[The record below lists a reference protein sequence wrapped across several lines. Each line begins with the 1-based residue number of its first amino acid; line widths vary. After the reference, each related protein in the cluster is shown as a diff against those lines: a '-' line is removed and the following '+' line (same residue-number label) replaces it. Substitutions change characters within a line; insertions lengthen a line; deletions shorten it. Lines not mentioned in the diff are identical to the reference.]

1 MTLPSFEKNPQI
13 FHNMRLVISLNGL
26 VLGRLV
32 SSDKSRHPSHSVPL
46 GEVISHITLLR
57 TCSFAR
63 LLQQASAPFE
73 FVLAVEDS
81 GLMAEDRLSKA
92 EEPG

>member
-1 MTLPSFEKNPQI
+1 MTRFPEVHL
-13 FHNMRLVISLNGL
+13 
-26 VLGRLV
+26 
-32 SSDKSRHPSHSVPL
+32 SRNSGS
-46 GEVISHITLLR
+46 R
-57 TCSFAR
+57 R